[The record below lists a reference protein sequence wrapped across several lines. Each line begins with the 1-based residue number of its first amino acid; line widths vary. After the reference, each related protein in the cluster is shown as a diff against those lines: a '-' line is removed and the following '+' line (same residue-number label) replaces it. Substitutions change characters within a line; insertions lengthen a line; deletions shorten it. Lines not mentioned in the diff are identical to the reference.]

1 VFDSQRDQKILIFSI
16 VGLTTLLV
24 DIVIFNLLL
33 NIDINP
39 EWANFISTS
48 IAAIYGYV
56 GHLKFTFKANDV
68 SGNFEN
74 FSKFILLGILSI
86 AVGQIILVS
95 LIDFIDGPDRFQI
108 NLIKVFSI
116 LFVAIIR
123 FLIMNTFIF
132 VNKKETQSKVR
143 D

>member
-1 VFDSQRDQKILIFSI
+1 MFDSQRDQKILIFSI